1 MQKLKDF
8 LSYFRAKRENKVLSK
23 AIGSYFEQSEKQ
35 GSERSGGSYIG
46 IRKFLFFLLY
56 SFCLISSI
64 LFSLSFFQS
73 IFICFLLIF
82 LWKVFL
88 GLSWFNFIF
97 LFLASLE
104 ANILVLFVKPLW
116 VIGFILIFL
125 GLFWKKLFP
134 SFPREKYWQE
144 LLFYYLF
151 LFWIIISYSLYF
163 FLNYPF
169 WIGFL
174 VYALGLVGFSYFYF
188 FSIGTLR
195 LEFIPSFLVLILVN
209 LEFFLLLSYLSLS
222 TLVLGVFSILVF
234 RFVIYLFQYNWEKFF

>member
-8 LSYFRAKRENKVLSK
+8 FSL
-23 AIGSYFEQSEKQ
+23 
-35 GSERSGGSYIG
+35 IG
-46 IRKFLFFLLY
+46 IRKFLFFLFY
-56 SFCLISSI
+56 SFYLIGSI

-82 LWKVFL
+82 LWKAFL

-104 ANILVLFVKPLW
+104 VNILVFFVKPLW
-116 VIGFILIFL
+116 AIGFVLIFL
-125 GLFWKKLFP
+125 GLFWKKLFSP
-134 SFPREKYWQE
+134 LPREKYWQE

-151 LFWIIISYSLYF
+151 LFWIILSYGLYF

-169 WIGFL
+169 WAGFL
-174 VYALGLVGFSYFYF
+174 VYALGLIGFSYLYF
-188 FSIGTLR
+188 FSTDTLHSDF
-195 LEFIPSFLVLILVN
+195 LPLFLVLILVN

-222 TLVLGVFSILVF
+222 TLTLGILSILVF
-234 RFVIYLFQYNWEKFF
+234 RFVIYLFQYNWEKSF

>member
-8 LSYFRAKRENKVLSK
+8 FSF
-23 AIGSYFEQSEKQ
+23 
-35 GSERSGGSYIG
+35 IG

-82 LWKVFL
+82 LWKSFL

-97 LFLASLE
+97 LLLASLE
-104 ANILVLFVKPLW
+104 GNILVSFVKPLW

-125 GLFWKKLFP
+125 GLFWKKLFSP
-134 SFPREKYWQE
+134 LPKEKYWQE

-151 LFWIIISYSLYF
+151 LFWIIISYGLYF

-174 VYALGLVGFSYFYF
+174 IYALGLIGFSYFYF
-188 FSIGTLR
+188 FPTGALR
-195 LEFIPSFLVLILVN
+195 SEFLPSFLVLILVN

-222 TLVLGVFSILVF
+222 TLALGMISILVF